1 MIRSTAD
8 SDSRFSNTILIM
20 SHCFFFFR
28 SVSRAA
34 GMGLILVGLF
44 AASFSVSRAQQAPA
58 PSEDDTTDVTFD
70 EAVRLA
76 LDQNTDLK
84 RAQADARQSTV
95 EVQSEWMDFA
105 PDLSLSGSYSRDF
118 GRNFSQEQIGFITE
132 STDYLNTNGR
142 SSITL
147 FNGFENIASLRQAKD
162 QARASELGLQRTQ
175 REVVFT
181 VMEQFINLVESQEQV
196 RVRREQLEALRQQLR
211 QTEEFVDAGASP
223 VSDLYQQQADVADAE
238 QQLLQAQREREV
250 SKTRLIQTLQLNPQG
265 TYDFQVPELEEE
277 TETASSYDR
286 AALIEEAFQNR
297 LDLEVA
303 ESEKRAAEHNVR
315 VARSSYYPSLSL
327 NGSYGSRWTSRPR
340 PLPVEGTR
348 QSPKVAEINPV
359 NGEDPVQFAIPGT
372 GGVETQEPSFSD
384 QIDNNRSGTI
394 SLSLSFS
401 IFDRFQRNTQVEQAQ
416 VQAQNAEYALQ
427 DQRQQVAL
435 EVRQAHLD
443 YKNAVQQLEAA
454 NKRLKA
460 AEQAQTA
467 TQERYNLGSASIVE
481 LRNANRDYVDAA
493 SQQIRARYN
502 LLFQQKQIDY
512 HVGRLNPQQPLR
524 SVRIDQ

>member
-1 MIRSTAD
+1 MWH
-8 SDSRFSNTILIM
+8 RFFS
-20 SHCFFFFR
+20 FR
-28 SVSRAA
+28 SVSRAVRISLIFGVLLA
-34 GMGLILVGLF
+34 G
-44 AASFSVSRAQQAPA
+44 SFSMGWAQQAPA
-58 PSEDDTTDVTFD
+58 SSAGDTTEVTFD
-70 EAVRLA
+70 EAVRIA

-84 RAQADARQSTV
+84 RAQADARQSNT

-105 PDLSLSGSYSRDF
+105 PDLNVSTDVTRRF
-118 GRNFSQEQIGFITE
+118 GRNFSQVTGSFTTR
-132 STDYLNTNGR
+132 STDFFNLTGR

-147 FNGFENIASLRQAKD
+147 FNGFENVASLRRANN
-162 QARASELGLQRTQ
+162 QARAREVDVQRTQ
-175 REVVFT
+175 REVAFT
-181 VMEQFINLVESQEQV
+181 VMDQFIALVESREQV
-196 RVRREQLEALRQQLR
+196 RVRREQLDALRQQLQ

-265 TYDFQVPELEEE
+265 TYDFQVPDLEED
-277 TETASSYDR
+277 TEVADTYDR
-286 AALIEEAFQNR
+286 SALIEEAFQNR

-303 ESEKRAAEHNVR
+303 ASEKRAAEHNVR
-315 VARSSYYPSLSL
+315 AAHSSYYPSLSL
-327 NGSYGSRWTSRPR
+327 SGNYGSRWTSRPQ
-340 PLPVEGTR
+340 PLPVEGTS
-348 QSPKVAEINPV
+348 QPPKVAEVNPV
-359 NGEDPVQFAIPGT
+359 NGDGPVQFNIPGT
-372 GGVETQEPSFSD
+372 GGVETREPSFYD
-384 QIDNNRSGTI
+384 QVDNNRSGSI

-502 LLFQQKQIDY
+502 LLFQQKQIEY
-512 HVGRLNPQQPLR
+512 HVGRLDPRQPLR
-524 SVRIDQ
+524 SVRTDQ

>member
-1 MIRSTAD
+1 MPQRL
-8 SDSRFSNTILIM
+8 FL
-20 SHCFFFFR
+20 FR
-28 SVSRAA
+28 SVSRCAVA
-34 GMGLILVGLF
+34 GLLLVGLL
-44 AASFSVSRAQQAPA
+44 AGRASISQAQQVPGA
-58 PSEDDTTDVTFD
+58 SGGDTTEVTFD
-70 EAVRLA
+70 EAVQTA

-84 RAQADARQSTV
+84 RAQASARQSSA
-95 EVQSEWMDFA
+95 EAQSEWMDFA
-105 PDLSLSGSYSRDF
+105 PDLNLSGSYSRDF
-118 GRNFSQEQIGFITE
+118 GRNFSQEQVGFINE
-132 STDYLNTNGR
+132 STDYLNTSGQ

-162 QARASELGLQRTQ
+162 QVRASEMDLQRTQ
-175 REVVFT
+175 REVAFT
-181 VMEQFINLVESQEQV
+181 VMDQFIALVESREQE
-196 RVRREQLEALRQQLR
+196 RVRREQLEALRQQLQ

-265 TYDFQVPELEEE
+265 AYDFQVPELEED
-277 TETASSYDR
+277 TEAADTYDR
-286 AALIEEAFQNR
+286 STLIEEAFQNR

-303 ESEKRAAEHNVR
+303 KSERQAAEHNVR
-315 VARSSYYPSLSL
+315 MARSSYYPSLSL
-327 NGSYGSRWTSRPR
+327 SGNYGSRWTSRPQS
-340 PLPVEGTR
+340 LPVEGTS
-348 QSPKVAEINPV
+348 QPPKIGEINPV
-359 NGEDPVQFAIPGT
+359 NGEDPVQFTIPGT
-372 GGVETQEPSFSD
+372 GGVETREPSFSD
-384 QIDNNRSGTI
+384 QLDNNRGGTI

-502 LLFQQKQIDY
+502 LLFQQKQIEY
-512 HVGRLNPQQPLR
+512 HAGRFEPRQPLQ
-524 SVRIDQ
+524 SVRMDQ

>member
-1 MIRSTAD
+1 MGLLL
-8 SDSRFSNTILIM
+8 FGLL
-20 SHCFFFFR
+20 
-28 SVSRAA
+28 A
-34 GMGLILVGLF
+34 GM
-44 AASFSVSRAQQAPA
+44 SSTSRAQQAPEA
-58 PSEDDTTDVTFD
+58 PADDTTDVTFD
-70 EAVRLA
+70 EAVRIA

-84 RAQADARQSTV
+84 RAQVSARQSNA

-105 PDLSLSGSYSRDF
+105 PDLNVSSDVSRRF
-118 GRNFSQEQIGFITE
+118 GRNFSQVTGSFTTR
-132 STDYLNTNGR
+132 STDFFNLTGR

-147 FNGFENIASLRQAKD
+147 FNGFENVASLRRASNQV
-162 QARASELGLQRTQ
+162 RASELDVRRTQ
-175 REVVFT
+175 REVAFT
-181 VMEQFINLVESQEQV
+181 VMDQFIALVESREQE
-196 RVRREQLEALRQQLR
+196 RVRREQLEALQQQLQ

-265 TYDFQVPELEEE
+265 TYDFQVPELEED
-277 TETASSYDR
+277 TEAADTYDR
-286 AALIEEAFQNR
+286 STLIQEAFQNR

-303 ESEKRAAEHNVR
+303 KSEQQAAEHGVQA
-315 VARSSYYPSLSL
+315 ARSSYYPTLSVS
-327 NGSYGSRWTSRPR
+327 GSYGTDWTSRGR
-340 PLPVEGTR
+340 LPD
-348 QSPKVAEINPV
+348 PNNP
-359 NGEDPVQFAIPGT
+359 NEFLN
-372 GGVETQEPSFSD
+372 PSFSD
-384 QIDNNRSGTI
+384 QLDNNRGGGI
-394 SLSLSFS
+394 SLSLS
-401 IFDRFQRNTQVEQAQ
+401 IPVFDRLQRNTQVEQAQ

-435 EVRQAHLD
+435 QVRQAHLD

-460 AEQAQTA
+460 AEQARTA

-502 LLFQQKQIDY
+502 LLFQQKQIEY
-512 HVGRLNPQQPLR
+512 HVGRLDPRQPLQ
-524 SVRIDQ
+524 SVRADQ